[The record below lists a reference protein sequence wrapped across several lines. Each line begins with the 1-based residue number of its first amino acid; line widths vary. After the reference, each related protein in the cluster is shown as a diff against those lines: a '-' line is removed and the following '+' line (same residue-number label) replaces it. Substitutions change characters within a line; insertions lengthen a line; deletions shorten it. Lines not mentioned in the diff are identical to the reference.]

1 MNYYKYYTEIEE
13 AFIRR
18 RGKHLILGT
27 IDWDLMQS
35 WEKKGV
41 PLRII
46 LNGIETVFDGLDKSP
61 MGSKN
66 VRSLSYCKGEIES
79 QYEKWLANQ
88 IGKSD
93 STKPQAEKV
102 SVKKSDDPRQM
113 LFSSRVIEEHLESII
128 SGLERSKAKS
138 QGGLRQLLEETLE
151 TLKSQKINHSE
162 AESLEDLLEE
172 LERRIDK
179 KLLETLDEKSLLSL
193 TNKIEKDLLK
203 SKIKIGGESYQKT
216 LDLMINK
223 SLRED
228 FDIPRLSLFYL

>member
-1 MNYYKYYTEIEE
+1 
-13 AFIRR
+13 
-18 RGKHLILGT
+18 
-27 IDWDLMQS
+27 
-35 WEKKGV
+35 
-41 PLRII
+41 
-46 LNGIETVFDGLDKSP
+46 
-61 MGSKN
+61 
-66 VRSLSYCKGEIES
+66 
-79 QYEKWLANQ
+79 
-88 IGKSD
+88 
-93 STKPQAEKV
+93 
-102 SVKKSDDPRQM
+102 M